1 MLYLTLS
8 EQLEKFGT
16 FRDMTMIIRMIENI
30 GYEVIDWN
38 GLTLEVADYGTLNF
52 KVENNRLILQK

>member
-1 MLYLTLS
+1 MTLS